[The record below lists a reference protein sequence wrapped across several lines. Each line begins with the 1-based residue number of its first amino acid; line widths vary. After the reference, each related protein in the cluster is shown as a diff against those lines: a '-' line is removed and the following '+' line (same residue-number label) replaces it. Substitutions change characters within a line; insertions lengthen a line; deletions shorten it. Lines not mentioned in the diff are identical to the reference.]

1 MSLPYVHVILVLF
14 LQLSIDHIV
23 NVQCKRCGFT
33 KTRPRHPSLPFD
45 SIPYPTR
52 TITICRRVHGLL
64 SLTILIDFF
73 QIAVYL
79 TLFVLNGISCLIL
92 LLAIISRV
100 F

>member
-1 MSLPYVHVILVLF
+1 MV
-14 LQLSIDHIV
+14 
-23 NVQCKRCGFT
+23 K
-33 KTRPRHPSLPFD
+33 KD
-45 SIPYPTR
+45 S
-52 TITICRRVHGLL
+52 LL

-100 F
+100 FNQLILVKLFVL

>member
-1 MSLPYVHVILVLF
+1 MRENIKNVEEVIKEMEEGNLV
-14 LQLSIDHIV
+14 
-23 NVQCKRCGFT
+23 KR
-33 KTRPRHPSLPFD
+33 D
-45 SIPYPTR
+45 S
-52 TITICRRVHGLL
+52 LL

-92 LLAIISRV
+92 LLAIMSRV